1 MAHDNMSRAE
11 SIHRM
16 ITRSGEKIGVFAI
29 KRFDGVIFRT
39 CRINND
45 LWNATIESKRKKKDP
60 INGDMT
66 LVGVYDETCDAN
78 DILEDLDFVSGP
90 AKRLTIN
97 YKR

>member
-11 SIHRM
+11 AIQRM
-16 ITRSGEKIGVFAI
+16 IQRSGETIGVFAI

-60 INGDMT
+60 INGDMS
-66 LVGVYDETCDAN
+66 LVGVYDKTCEAH

-90 AKRLTIN
+90 EKRLTIN